1 MKTLLIKDPVLG
13 LASAYMAQQRLAA
26 AAPAAGLT
34 LTDNPADAELA
45 IVLGKN
51 VPDDAALNGKA
62 VWLGDIQLAVR
73 EPETFLNRAK
83 AEAKTWQST
92 AAVATPAGAS
102 AAAPAQTGAP
112 KRVVAVTACPT
123 GVAHTFM
130 AAEAI
135 QAEATRRGWWVKVET
150 RGSVGAGNA
159 ITPEEVAAA
168 DLVIVAADIE
178 VDLAKFA
185 GKPMYRTSTGLA
197 LKKTA
202 QELDK
207 AVAEAKPYKA
217 AAAGQSNT
225 SEEEKKG
232 GAGAYRH
239 LLTGVSYM
247 LPMVVAGGLSIALSF
262 AFGITAFKEQG
273 TLAAALMQIGGGSAF
288 ALMVPVL
295 AGFIA
300 FSIADRPGLTP
311 GLIGGMIATSINA
324 GFLGGII
331 AGFIA
336 GYAAKLISGK
346 VKLPQSMEALK
357 PILIIPLFASLITG
371 LLMIYVVGKPV
382 AGIMNGLTHWLA
394 NMGTANAVLL
404 GAILGGMMCTDM
416 GGPVNKVAYAFGVGL
431 LSSQTYAP
439 MAAIMA
445 AGMVPPLAMG
455 LATLVARR
463 KFNKGQQEGGKA
475 ALVLGLCFI
484 SEGAIPFAARDP
496 MRVLPCCIVGGAV
509 TGAISMA
516 IGAKLMAPH
525 GGLFVLLIPGAIT
538 PVIGYLMAIIIGTAI
553 AGLSYAV
560 LKRPEEQLAKA

>member
-1 MKTLLIKDPVLG
+1 V
-13 LASAYMAQQRLAA
+13 AAQ
-26 AAPAAGLT
+26 
-34 LTDNPADAELA
+34 
-45 IVLGKN
+45 
-51 VPDDAALNGKA
+51 
-62 VWLGDIQLAVR
+62 
-73 EPETFLNRAK
+73 
-83 AEAKTWQST
+83 S
-92 AAVATPAGAS
+92 GA
-102 AAAPAQTGAP
+102 Q
-112 KRVVAVTACPT
+112 KRIVAVTACPT

-135 QAEATRRGWWVKVET
+135 QAEATKRGWWVKVET

-168 DLVIVAADIE
+168 DLVIVAADID

-185 GKPMYRTSTGLA
+185 GKPMYRTSTSLA

-207 AVAEAKPYKA
+207 AQAEAKTYQPSGNQA
-217 AAAGQSNT
+217 ASAQGDSK
-225 SEEEKKG
+225 EK
-232 GAGAYRH
+232 AGAYRH

-262 AFGITAFKEQG
+262 AFGITAFKEPG

-336 GYAAKLISGK
+336 GYAAKMLSSK

-357 PILIIPLFASLITG
+357 PILIIPLVASLITG

-382 AGIMNGLTHWLA
+382 AGIMTGLTTWLA

-496 MRVLPCCIVGGAV
+496 MRVLPCCIIGGAV

-538 PVIGYLMAIIIGTAI
+538 PVLGYLLAIVIGTAV
-553 AGLSYAV
+553 AGLGYAI
-560 LKRPEEQLAKA
+560 LKRPEDELVKAA

>member
-1 MKTLLIKDPVLG
+1 MKTLLIIEPGLG
-13 LASAYMAQQRLAA
+13 QARAYLAKTLLGSAAQKARLQII
-26 AAPAAGLT
+26 
-34 LTDNPADAELA
+34 DNPNDAEMA
-45 IVLGKN
+45 IVVGTAI
-51 VPDDAALNGKA
+51 PADSSLNGKK
-62 VWLGDIQLAVR
+62 VYLGDIDRAVQH
-73 EPETFLNRAK
+73 PELFLG
-83 AEAKTWQST
+83 EAKDKAKPYT
-92 AAVATPAGAS
+92 APAS
-102 AAAPAQTGAP
+102 AAPVELAKGP

-135 QAEATRRGWWVKVET
+135 ETEAKKRGWWVKVET

-159 ITPEEVAAA
+159 ITPEEVAEA

-207 AVAEAKPYKA
+207 AVVEAKPFEA
-217 AAAGQSNT
+217 TGQSAA
-225 SEEEKKG
+225 SAKEGKKE

-239 LLTGVSYM
+239 LLTGVSFM
-247 LPMVVAGGLSIALSF
+247 LPMVVAGGLCIALSF
-262 AFGITAFKEQG
+262 AFGIEAFKEPG

-295 AGFIA
+295 AGYIA

-311 GLIGGMIATSINA
+311 GLIGGMLAVSTGS
-324 GFLGGII
+324 GFIGGII
-331 AGFIA
+331 AGFLA
-336 GYAAKLISGK
+336 GYIAKMISTK
-346 VKLPQSMEALK
+346 LKLPPSMEALK
-357 PILIIPLFASLITG
+357 PILIIPLFSSLIVG
-371 LLMIYVVGKPV
+371 LAMIYLIGTPV
-382 AGIMNGLTHWLA
+382 SKILEGLTHWLQT
-394 NMGTANAVLL
+394 MGTANAVLL

-416 GGPVNKVAYAFGVGL
+416 GGPVNKAAYAFGVGL
-431 LSSQTYAP
+431 LSTQTYAP

-455 LATLVARR
+455 LATFIARR
-463 KFNKGQQEGGKA
+463 KFDKAQQEGGKA
-475 ALVLGLCFI
+475 AMVLGLCFI
-484 SEGAIPFAARDP
+484 TEGAIPFAARDP
-496 MRVLPCCIVGGAV
+496 MRVLPCCIIGGAV

-516 IGAKLMAPH
+516 VGAKLMAPH

-538 PVIGYLMAIIIGTAI
+538 PVVGYLIAIIAGTLL
-553 AGLSYAV
+553 AGLSYAF
-560 LKRPEEQLAKA
+560 LKRPEAELAAKTA

>member
-83 AEAKTWQST
+83 AEAKTWQAT
-92 AAVATPAGAS
+92 AAVATPAGAA

-538 PVIGYLMAIIIGTAI
+538 PVLGYLMAIIIGTAI

>member
-92 AAVATPAGAS
+92 AAVATPAGAA
-102 AAAPAQTGAP
+102 AAAPAQSGAP

-538 PVIGYLMAIIIGTAI
+538 PVVGYLMAIIIGTAI

>member
-1 MKTLLIKDPVLG
+1 MKTLLIKDSSLG
-13 LASAYMAQQRLAA
+13 LASGHLALERLRATAAQ
-26 AAPAAGLT
+26 AGLT
-34 LTDNPADAELA
+34 LIDNAAEAELVLVAGHNAPNDAELA
-45 IVLGKN
+45 GKSLAL
-51 VPDDAALNGKA
+51 VDVQQALRDPLAAIN
-62 VWLGDIQLAVR
+62 Q
-73 EPETFLNRAK
+73 AK
-83 AEAKTWQST
+83 ASAKTWQPAAVT
-92 AAVATPAGAS
+92 AAPPVAAQSGA
-102 AAAPAQTGAP
+102 Q
-112 KRVVAVTACPT
+112 KRIVAVTACPT

-135 QAEATRRGWWVKVET
+135 QAEATKRGWWVKVET

-168 DLVIVAADIE
+168 DLVIVAADID

-185 GKPMYRTSTGLA
+185 GKPMYRTSTSLA

-207 AVAEAKPYKA
+207 AQAEAKTYQPSGNQA
-217 AAAGQSNT
+217 ASAQGDSK
-225 SEEEKKG
+225 EK
-232 GAGAYRH
+232 AGAYRH

-262 AFGITAFKEQG
+262 AFGITAFKEPG

-336 GYAAKLISGK
+336 GYAAKMLSSK

-357 PILIIPLFASLITG
+357 PILIIPLVASLITG

-382 AGIMNGLTHWLA
+382 AGIMTGLTTWLA

-496 MRVLPCCIVGGAV
+496 MRVLPCCIIGGAV

-538 PVIGYLMAIIIGTAI
+538 PVLGYLLAIVIGTAV
-553 AGLSYAV
+553 AGLGYAI
-560 LKRPEEQLAKA
+560 LKRPEDELVKAA

>member
-1 MKTLLIKDPVLG
+1 MKTLLIKDPTLG

-26 AAPAAGLT
+26 AAAAAGLT

-62 VWLGDIQLAVR
+62 IWLGDIQLAVR

-83 AEAKTWQST
+83 AEAKTWQAP
-92 AAVATPAGAS
+92 AAVATPA
-102 AAAPAQTGAP
+102 APAQAGAQ

-217 AAAGQSNT
+217 AADGQSNS

-496 MRVLPCCIVGGAV
+496 MRVLPCCIVGGAT

-560 LKRPEEQLAKA
+560 LKRPEEQLVKA

>member
-1 MKTLLIKDPVLG
+1 MKTLLIKDSSLG
-13 LASAYMAQQRLAA
+13 LASGHLALERLRATAAQ
-26 AAPAAGLT
+26 AGLT
-34 LTDNPADAELA
+34 LTDNAAEAELVLVAGHNAPHGTELAGKSLALVDVQQALRDPLAA
-45 IVLGKN
+45 IN
-51 VPDDAALNGKA
+51 
-62 VWLGDIQLAVR
+62 Q
-73 EPETFLNRAK
+73 AK
-83 AEAKTWQST
+83 ASAKTWQP
-92 AAVATPAGAS
+92 AAAAAT
-102 AAAPAQTGAP
+102 AAAPVAAQSGGQ
-112 KRVVAVTACPT
+112 KRIVAVTACPT

-135 QAEATRRGWWVKVET
+135 QAEATKRGWWVKVET

-168 DLVIVAADIE
+168 DLVIVAADID

-185 GKPMYRTSTGLA
+185 GKPMYRTSTSLA

-207 AVAEAKPYKA
+207 AQAEAKTYQPSGNQA
-217 AAAGQSNT
+217 ASAQGDSK
-225 SEEEKKG
+225 EK
-232 GAGAYRH
+232 AGAYRH

-262 AFGITAFKEQG
+262 AFGITAFKEPG

-336 GYAAKLISGK
+336 GYAAKMLSSK

-357 PILIIPLFASLITG
+357 PILIIPLVASLITG

-382 AGIMNGLTHWLA
+382 AGIMTGLTTWLA

-455 LATLVARR
+455 LATIVARR

-496 MRVLPCCIVGGAV
+496 MRVLPCCIIGGAV

-538 PVIGYLMAIIIGTAI
+538 PVLGYLLAIVIGTAV
-553 AGLSYAV
+553 AGLGYAI
-560 LKRPEEQLAKA
+560 LKRPEEELVKAA

>member
-1 MKTLLIKDPVLG
+1 MKTLLIIDSSLG
-13 LASAYMAQQRLAA
+13 LATGYLAKNITTAA
-26 AAPAAGLT
+26 AASAGLT
-34 LTDNPADAELA
+34 LTDNPAEADQV
-45 IVLGKN
+45 IVAGKN
-51 VPDDAALNGKA
+51 IPADSTLNGKA
-62 VWLGDIQLAVR
+62 IYLADIEQLLRQPADV
-73 EPETFLNRAK
+73 LAK
-83 AEAKTWQST
+83 AQTDAQLYQAPVSVAK
-92 AAVATPAGAS
+92 
-102 AAAPAQTGAP
+102 AAAPAAGP
-112 KRVVAVTACPT
+112 KRIVAVTACPT

-135 QAEATRRGWWVKVET
+135 DTEAKKRGWWVKVET

-207 AVAEAKPYKA
+207 AVAEAKPYQPQG
-217 AAAGQSNT
+217 GQASSQ
-225 SEEEKKG
+225 SEDKKEKT
-232 GAGAYRH
+232 GAYRH

-336 GYAAKLISGK
+336 GYAAKFLSQK
-346 VKLPQSMEALK
+346 VKLPTSMEALK
-357 PILIIPLFASLITG
+357 PILIIPLVASLITG

-382 AGIMNGLTHWLA
+382 AGIMSGLTTWLA

-404 GAILGGMMCTDM
+404 GAVLGGMMCTDM

-431 LSSQTYAP
+431 LSSSTYGP

-455 LATLVARR
+455 LATIVARK

-538 PVIGYLMAIIIGTAI
+538 PVLGYLMAIIVGTLV
-553 AGLSYAV
+553 AGLAYAV
-560 LKRPEEQLAKA
+560 LKRPEVETAKA

>member
-1 MKTLLIKDPVLG
+1 MKTLLMVDSSLG
-13 LASAYMAQQRLAA
+13 QARGHLAKRMLEAA
-26 AAPAAGLT
+26 AAKTGLT
-34 LTDNPADAELA
+34 LVESLQDAELVAVAGQSAPADA
-45 IVLGKN
+45 G
-51 VPDDAALNGKA
+51 LNGKLMY
-62 VWLGDIQLAVR
+62 VGDVEQAVR
-73 EPETFLNRAK
+73 EPEAFLARAK
-83 AEAKTWQST
+83 AEAETYQ
-92 AAVATPAGAS
+92 APQ
-102 AAAPAQTGAP
+102 AAPVKADGQ
-112 KRVVAVTACPT
+112 KRIVAITACPT

-135 QAEATRRGWWVKVET
+135 ESEAKKRGWWVKVET

-178 VDLAKFA
+178 VDLDKFA

-207 AVAEAKPYKA
+207 ALAEAEVFQPQQRGSA
-217 AAAGQSNT
+217 APAG
-225 SEEEKKG
+225 KKKEG
-232 GAGAYRH
+232 NGPYRH

-247 LPMVVAGGLSIALSF
+247 LPMVVAGGLCIALSF
-262 AFGITAFKEQG
+262 VFGIKAFEVKG

-311 GLIGGMIATSINA
+311 GLIGGMLAVSTGA

-331 AGFIA
+331 AGFLA
-336 GYAAKLISGK
+336 GYVAKAISSK
-346 VKLPQSMEALK
+346 LRLPQSMEALK
-357 PILIIPLFASLITG
+357 PILIIPLVASLITG
-371 LLMIYVVGKPV
+371 LIMIYVVGTPV
-382 AGIMNGLTHWLA
+382 AKIMEGLTHWLQSL
-394 NMGTANAVLL
+394 GTANAVLL
-404 GAILGGMMCTDM
+404 GAILGAMMCTDM
-416 GGPVNKVAYAFGVGL
+416 GGPVNKAAYAFGVAL
-431 LSSQTYAP
+431 LSSSVYAP

-455 LATLVARR
+455 LATLLARH
-463 KFNKGQQEGGKA
+463 KFEKSEREGGKA

-496 MRVLPCCIVGGAV
+496 MRVLPCCIAGGAL
-509 TGAISMA
+509 TGALSMA
-516 IGAKLMAPH
+516 FGAKLMAPH

-538 PVIGYLMAIIIGTAI
+538 PVLLYLVAI
-553 AGLSYAV
+553 AAGTLLAGVAYAL
-560 LKRPEEQLAKA
+560 LKRAETSVAAAA

>member
-1 MKTLLIKDPVLG
+1 MKTLLIIDSELG
-13 LASAYMAQQRLAA
+13 QARAYMAKSLLGAA
-26 AAPAAGLT
+26 AQKANLQFI
-34 LTDNPADAELA
+34 DNPGEAELA
-45 IVLGKN
+45 IVLGSR
-51 VPDDAALNGKA
+51 VPADSALSGKK
-62 VWLGDIQLAVR
+62 VWLGDI
-73 EPETFLNRAK
+73 NRAV
-83 AEAKTWQST
+83 AHPELFLSEAKNHASPYT
-92 AAVATPAGAS
+92 AP
-102 AAAPAQTGAP
+102 AAAPVTSNSGP
-112 KRVVAVTACPT
+112 KRIVAITACPT

-135 QAEATRRGWWVKVET
+135 ETEAKKRGWWVKVET

-159 ITPEEVAAA
+159 ITPEEVAQA

-185 GKPMYRTSTGLA
+185 GKPMYRTTTGLA

-207 AVAEAKPYKA
+207 AQAEAKTYQPSGGTQA
-217 AAAGQSNT
+217 AS
-225 SEEEKKG
+225 SEGKKES
-232 GAGAYRH
+232 AGAYRH

-247 LPMVVAGGLSIALSF
+247 LPMVVAGGLCIALSF
-262 AFGITAFKEQG
+262 AFGITAFKTPD

-295 AGFIA
+295 AGYIA

-311 GLIGGMIATSINA
+311 GLIGGMLAVSTGS
-324 GFLGGII
+324 GFIGGII
-331 AGFIA
+331 AGFLA
-336 GYAAKLISGK
+336 GYLAKAISKG
-346 VKLPQSMEALK
+346 VKLPPSMEALK
-357 PILIIPLFASLITG
+357 PILIIPLFSSLIVG
-371 LLMIYVVGKPV
+371 LAMIYLIGKPV
-382 AGIMNGLTHWLA
+382 AGILAGLTSWLQS
-394 NMGTANAVLL
+394 MGTANAVLL

-416 GGPVNKVAYAFGVGL
+416 GGPVNKAAYAFGVGL
-431 LSSQTYAP
+431 LSTQTYAP

-455 LATLVARR
+455 LATLVARK
-463 KFNKGQQEGGKA
+463 KFDKGQQEGGKA

-496 MRVLPCCIVGGAV
+496 MRVLPCCIAGGAL

-538 PVIGYLMAIIIGTAI
+538 PVVGYLLSIVAGTLL
-553 AGLSYAV
+553 AGLVYAF
-560 LKRPEEQLAKA
+560 LKRPETDAVAKAA

>member
-1 MKTLLIKDPVLG
+1 MKTLLIKDSSLG
-13 LASAYMAQQRLAA
+13 LASGHLALERLRATAAQ
-26 AAPAAGLT
+26 AGLT
-34 LTDNPADAELA
+34 LTDNAAEAELVLVAGHNVPHDAELA
-45 IVLGKN
+45 GKSLAL
-51 VPDDAALNGKA
+51 VDVQQALRDPLAAIN
-62 VWLGDIQLAVR
+62 Q
-73 EPETFLNRAK
+73 AK
-83 AEAKTWQST
+83 ASAKTWQPV
-92 AAVATPAGAS
+92 AAT
-102 AAAPAQTGAP
+102 AAAPVAAQSGGQ
-112 KRVVAVTACPT
+112 KRIVAVTACPT

-135 QAEATRRGWWVKVET
+135 QAEATKRGWWVKVET

-168 DLVIVAADIE
+168 DLVIVAADID

-185 GKPMYRTSTGLA
+185 GKPMYRTSTSLA

-207 AVAEAKPYKA
+207 AQAEAKTYQPSGNQA
-217 AAAGQSNT
+217 ASAQGDSK
-225 SEEEKKG
+225 EK
-232 GAGAYRH
+232 AGAYRH

-262 AFGITAFKEQG
+262 AFGITAFKEPG

-336 GYAAKLISGK
+336 GYAAKMLSSK

-357 PILIIPLFASLITG
+357 PILIIPLVASLITG

-382 AGIMNGLTHWLA
+382 AGIMTGLTTWLA

-496 MRVLPCCIVGGAV
+496 MRVLPCCIIGGAV

-538 PVIGYLMAIIIGTAI
+538 PVLGYLLAIVIGTAV
-553 AGLSYAV
+553 AGLGYAI
-560 LKRPEEQLAKA
+560 LKRPEEELVKAA

>member
-1 MKTLLIKDPVLG
+1 MKTLLIIEPGLG
-13 LASAYMAQQRLAA
+13 QARAYLAKTLLGSAA
-26 AAPAAGLT
+26 AKARLQII
-34 LTDNPADAELA
+34 DNPNDAEMA
-45 IVLGKN
+45 IVVGTAI
-51 VPDDAALNGKA
+51 PADSALNGKK
-62 VWLGDIQLAVR
+62 VFLGDIDRAVQH
-73 EPETFLNRAK
+73 PELFLG
-83 AEAKTWQST
+83 EAKDKAKPYT
-92 AAVATPAGAS
+92 APAN
-102 AAAPAQTGAP
+102 AAPVELAKGP
-112 KRVVAVTACPT
+112 KRIVAVTACPT

-135 QAEATRRGWWVKVET
+135 ETEAKKRGWWVKVET

-207 AVAEAKPYKA
+207 AVVEAKPFEAK
-217 AAAGQSNT
+217 GQSAASAT
-225 SEEEKKG
+225 EGKKES
-232 GAGAYRH
+232 AGAYRH
-239 LLTGVSYM
+239 LLTGVSFM
-247 LPMVVAGGLSIALSF
+247 LPMVVAGGLCIALSF
-262 AFGITAFKEQG
+262 AFGIEAFKEPG

-295 AGFIA
+295 AGYIA

-311 GLIGGMIATSINA
+311 GLIGGMLAVSTGS
-324 GFLGGII
+324 GFIGGII
-331 AGFIA
+331 AGFLA
-336 GYAAKLISGK
+336 GYIAKLISTK
-346 VKLPQSMEALK
+346 LKLPSSMEALK
-357 PILIIPLFASLITG
+357 PILIIPLFSSLIVG
-371 LLMIYVVGKPV
+371 LAMIYLIGTPV
-382 AGIMNGLTHWLA
+382 AKILEGLTHWLQT
-394 NMGTANAVLL
+394 MGTANAVLL

-416 GGPVNKVAYAFGVGL
+416 GGPVNKAAYAFGVGL
-431 LSSQTYAP
+431 LSTQTYAP

-463 KFNKGQQEGGKA
+463 KFDKAQQEGGKA
-475 ALVLGLCFI
+475 AMVLGLCFI
-484 SEGAIPFAARDP
+484 TEGAIPFAARDP
-496 MRVLPCCIVGGAV
+496 MRVLPCCIIGGAV

-516 IGAKLMAPH
+516 VGAKLMAPH

-538 PVIGYLMAIIIGTAI
+538 PVVGYLIAIVAGTLL
-553 AGLSYAV
+553 AGLSYAF
-560 LKRPEEQLAKA
+560 LKRSETELAVKAA

>member
-1 MKTLLIKDPVLG
+1 MKTLLIKDSSLG
-13 LASAYMAQQRLAA
+13 LASGHLALERLRATAAQ
-26 AAPAAGLT
+26 AGLT
-34 LTDNPADAELA
+34 LTDNAADAELVLVAGHNAPNDAQFAGKSVALVDVQQALRDPLAA
-45 IVLGKN
+45 IN
-51 VPDDAALNGKA
+51 
-62 VWLGDIQLAVR
+62 Q
-73 EPETFLNRAK
+73 AK
-83 AEAKTWQST
+83 ASAKTWQP
-92 AAVATPAGAS
+92 AAT
-102 AAAPAQTGAP
+102 TGAVP
-112 KRVVAVTACPT
+112 VTAQSGGQKRIVAVTACPT

-135 QAEATRRGWWVKVET
+135 QAEATKRGWWVKVET

-168 DLVIVAADIE
+168 DLVIVAADID

-185 GKPMYRTSTGLA
+185 GKPMYRTSTSLA

-207 AVAEAKPYKA
+207 AQAEAKTYQPS
-217 AAAGQSNT
+217 GNQSASAQGDNK
-225 SEEEKKG
+225 EK
-232 GAGAYRH
+232 AGAYRH

-262 AFGITAFKEQG
+262 AFGITAFKEPG

-336 GYAAKLISGK
+336 GYAAKMLSSK

-357 PILIIPLFASLITG
+357 PILIIPLVASLITG

-382 AGIMNGLTHWLA
+382 AGIMTGLTTWLA

-496 MRVLPCCIVGGAV
+496 MRVLPCCIIGGAV

-538 PVIGYLMAIIIGTAI
+538 PVLGYLLAIVIGTAV
-553 AGLSYAV
+553 AGLGYAI
-560 LKRPEEQLAKA
+560 LKRPEEELVKAA

>member
-1 MKTLLIKDPVLG
+1 MKTLLIIDSSLG
-13 LASAYMAQQRLAA
+13 LATGYLAKNITTAA
-26 AAPAAGLT
+26 AASAGLT
-34 LTDNPADAELA
+34 LTDNPAEADQV
-45 IVLGKN
+45 IVAGKN
-51 VPDDAALNGKA
+51 IPADSTLNGKA
-62 VWLGDIQLAVR
+62 IYLADIEQLLRQPAEV
-73 EPETFLNRAK
+73 LAK
-83 AEAKTWQST
+83 AQTHAQPYQ
-92 AAVATPAGAS
+92 APAAS
-102 AAAPAQTGAP
+102 AAAPAAVSTGP
-112 KRVVAVTACPT
+112 KRVVAITACPT

-135 QAEATRRGWWVKVET
+135 DTEAKKRGWWVKVET

-159 ITPEEVAAA
+159 ITAEEVAAA

-185 GKPMYRTSTGLA
+185 GKPMYRTSTSLA

-207 AVAEAKPYKA
+207 AVAEARVYQPQG
-217 AAAGQSNT
+217 GQSAAQD
-225 SEEEKKG
+225 EKKEK
-232 GAGAYRH
+232 AGAYRH

-273 TLAAALMQIGGGSAF
+273 TLAAALMQIGGSSAF

-311 GLIGGMIATSINA
+311 GLIGGMLATSINA

-336 GYAAKLISGK
+336 GYAAKFLSQK
-346 VKLPQSMEALK
+346 VKLPTSMEALK
-357 PILIIPLFASLITG
+357 PILIIPLVASLITG

-382 AGIMNGLTHWLA
+382 AGIMAGLTAWLA
-394 NMGTANAVLL
+394 NLGTANAVVL

-496 MRVLPCCIVGGAV
+496 MRVLPCCIIGGAV
-509 TGAISMA
+509 TGAMSMA

-538 PVIGYLMAIIIGTAI
+538 PVVGYLAAIIVGTLV

-560 LKRPEEQLAKA
+560 LKRPEAEALKV

>member
-1 MKTLLIKDPVLG
+1 MKTLLIKDSSLG
-13 LASAYMAQQRLAA
+13 LASGHLASERLQAA
-26 AAPAAGLT
+26 AGQAGLT
-34 LTDNPADAELA
+34 LVDSAADAEL
-45 IVLGKN
+45 VLVIGQQVTDNAQLAGKS
-51 VPDDAALNGKA
+51 VALVDVQQALRDPQAALALAKDAAQP
-62 VWLGDIQLAVR
+62 WQLA
-73 EPETFLNRAK
+73 A
-83 AEAKTWQST
+83 
-92 AAVATPAGAS
+92 ATPAAS
-102 AAAPAQTGAP
+102 APAQSAGQ
-112 KRVVAVTACPT
+112 KRIVAVTACPT

-135 QAEATRRGWWVKVET
+135 EAEASKRGWWVKVET
-150 RGSVGAGNA
+150 RGSVGAGNP

-168 DLVIVAADIE
+168 DLVIVAADID

-185 GKPMYRTSTGLA
+185 GKPMYRTSTSLA

-207 AVAEAKPYKA
+207 AQAEAKVWQPSGNQA
-217 AAAGQSNT
+217 AVSQSD
-225 SEEEKKG
+225 SKEK
-232 GAGAYRH
+232 AGAYRH

-336 GYAAKLISGK
+336 GYAAKLLSSK

-357 PILIIPLFASLITG
+357 PILIIPLVASLITG

-382 AGIMNGLTHWLA
+382 AGIMSGLTSWLA

-516 IGAKLMAPH
+516 MGAKLMAPH

-538 PVIGYLMAIIIGTAI
+538 PVLGYLLAIVIGTLI
-553 AGLSYAV
+553 AGLGYAI
-560 LKRPEEQLAKA
+560 LKRPEEELAKAA

>member
-1 MKTLLIKDPVLG
+1 MKTLLIIDSALG
-13 LASAYMAQQRLAA
+13 QARAYMAKTLLGAA
-26 AAPAAGLT
+26 AQKANLQFI
-34 LTDNPADAELA
+34 DNPNEAELA
-45 IVLGKN
+45 IVLGSSMPN
-51 VPDDAALNGKA
+51 DSALSGKK
-62 VWLGDIQLAVR
+62 VWLGDV
-73 EPETFLNRAK
+73 NRAV
-83 AEAKTWQST
+83 AHPELFLSEAKSHAAVYSVPVAT
-92 AAVATPAGAS
+92 AAT
-102 AAAPAQTGAP
+102 AAPAASGGV
-112 KRVVAVTACPT
+112 KRIVAVTACPT

-135 QAEATRRGWWVKVET
+135 ETEAKKRGWWVKVET

-159 ITPEEVAAA
+159 ITPEEVAEA

-185 GKPMYRTSTGLA
+185 GKPMYRTTTGLA

-207 AVAEAKPYKA
+207 AQAEAKPYQPSGKA
-217 AAAGQSNT
+217 QAATEG
-225 SEEEKKG
+225 KKE

-247 LPMVVAGGLSIALSF
+247 LPMVVAGGLCIALSF
-262 AFGITAFKEQG
+262 AFGIEAFKTPD

-295 AGFIA
+295 AGYIA

-311 GLIGGMIATSINA
+311 GLIGGMLAVSTGS
-324 GFLGGII
+324 GFIGGII
-331 AGFIA
+331 AGFLA
-336 GYAAKLISGK
+336 GYVAKAISQK
-346 VKLPQSMEALK
+346 LKLPPSMEALK
-357 PILIIPLFASLITG
+357 PILIIPLFSSLVVG
-371 LLMIYVVGKPV
+371 LAMIYLIGKPV
-382 AGIMNGLTHWLA
+382 AGILTGLTHWLQT
-394 NMGTANAVLL
+394 MGTANAVLL

-416 GGPVNKVAYAFGVGL
+416 GGPVNKAAYAFGVGL
-431 LSSQTYAP
+431 LSTQTYAP

-455 LATLVARR
+455 VATMVARK
-463 KFNKGQQEGGKA
+463 KFDKGQQEGGKA

-496 MRVLPCCIVGGAV
+496 MRVIPCCIVGGAV

-538 PVIGYLMAIIIGTAI
+538 PVLGYLVAIVAGTLL
-553 AGLSYAV
+553 AGLAYAF
-560 LKRPEEQLAKA
+560 LKRPEAEMAVKTA

>member
-1 MKTLLIKDPVLG
+1 MKTLLIKDSSLG
-13 LASAYMAQQRLAA
+13 LASGYLALERLRASAAQAGLTLVDRAADAELVLVAGDRAPQDAQLAGKSVGLVDVQQALRDPLAA
-26 AAPAAGLT
+26 INQAKASAQTLATTTTAAPAA
-34 LTDNPADAELA
+34 
-45 IVLGKN
+45 
-51 VPDDAALNGKA
+51 
-62 VWLGDIQLAVR
+62 
-73 EPETFLNRAK
+73 
-83 AEAKTWQST
+83 
-92 AAVATPAGAS
+92 AAVN
-102 AAAPAQTGAP
+102 AQ
-112 KRVVAVTACPT
+112 KRIVAVTACPT

-135 QAEATRRGWWVKVET
+135 QAEATKRGWWVKVET

-168 DLVIVAADIE
+168 DLVIVAADID

-185 GKPMYRTSTGLA
+185 GKPMYRTSTSLA

-207 AVAEAKPYKA
+207 AQNEAKTYQPRGSA
-217 AAAGQSNT
+217 SASEQSD
-225 SEEEKKG
+225 SKEK
-232 GAGAYRH
+232 AGAYRH

-262 AFGITAFKEQG
+262 AFGIEAFKEPG

-336 GYAAKLISGK
+336 GYAAKMLSSK

-357 PILIIPLFASLITG
+357 PILIIPLVASLITG

-382 AGIMNGLTHWLA
+382 AGIMTGLTTWLA

-496 MRVLPCCIVGGAV
+496 MRVLPCCIVGGAI
-509 TGAISMA
+509 TGAVSMW

-538 PVIGYLMAIIIGTAI
+538 PVLGYLMAIVVGTAV
-553 AGLSYAV
+553 AGLGYAI
-560 LKRPEEQLAKA
+560 LKRPEEELAKVA

>member
-1 MKTLLIKDPVLG
+1 MKTLLIKDSSLG
-13 LASAYMAQQRLAA
+13 LASGHLASERLQAA
-26 AAPAAGLT
+26 AGQAGLT
-34 LTDNPADAELA
+34 LVDSAADVELVLVIGQQVTDNAQLA
-45 IVLGKN
+45 GKS
-51 VPDDAALNGKA
+51 VALVDVQQALRDPQAALALAKDAA
-62 VWLGDIQLAVR
+62 Q
-73 EPETFLNRAK
+73 P
-83 AEAKTWQST
+83 WQP
-92 AAVATPAGAS
+92 AAATPATPAAS
-102 AAAPAQTGAP
+102 APAQSTGQ
-112 KRVVAVTACPT
+112 KRIVAVTACPT

-135 QAEATRRGWWVKVET
+135 EAEASKRGWWVKVET
-150 RGSVGAGNA
+150 RGSVGAGNP

-168 DLVIVAADIE
+168 DLVIVAADID

-185 GKPMYRTSTGLA
+185 GKPMYRTSTSLA

-207 AVAEAKPYKA
+207 AQAEAKVWQPSGNQA
-217 AAAGQSNT
+217 AASQSD
-225 SEEEKKG
+225 SKEK
-232 GAGAYRH
+232 AGAYRH

-336 GYAAKLISGK
+336 GYAAKLLSSK

-357 PILIIPLFASLITG
+357 PILIIPLVASLITG

-382 AGIMNGLTHWLA
+382 AGIMSGLTSWLA

-516 IGAKLMAPH
+516 MGAKLMAPH

-538 PVIGYLMAIIIGTAI
+538 PVLGYLLAIVIGTLI
-553 AGLSYAV
+553 AGLGYAI
-560 LKRPEEQLAKA
+560 LKRPEEELAKAA

>member
-1 MKTLLIKDPVLG
+1 MKTLLMIDNSLG
-13 LASAYMAQQRLAA
+13 QARGHLAKRMLGAA
-26 AAPAAGLT
+26 AAKTGLT
-34 LTDNPADAELA
+34 LVESPAEAELVVVA
-45 IVLGKN
+45 GQT
-51 VPDDAALNGKA
+51 VPADAALNGKR
-62 VWLGDIQLAVR
+62 VYVGDVELAVR
-73 EPETFLNRAK
+73 EPETFLALAK
-83 AEAKTWQST
+83 AEAKAWQAP
-92 AAVATPAGAS
+92 AAVAVPAK
-102 AAAPAQTGAP
+102 AAGQ
-112 KRVVAVTACPT
+112 KRIVAITACPT

-135 QAEATRRGWWVKVET
+135 ESEAKKRGWWVKVET

-178 VDLAKFA
+178 VDLDKFA

-207 AVAEAKPYKA
+207 AQAEAEIFQPQKSGGPA
-217 AAAGQSNT
+217 VAG
-225 SEEEKKG
+225 KKKES
-232 GAGAYRH
+232 AGPYRH

-247 LPMVVAGGLSIALSF
+247 LPMVVAGGLCIALSF
-262 AFGITAFKEQG
+262 VFGIKAFEVKG

-311 GLIGGMIATSINA
+311 GLIGGMLAVSTGA

-331 AGFIA
+331 AGFLA
-336 GYAAKLISGK
+336 GYVAKFISTK
-346 VKLPQSMEALK
+346 LRLPQSMEALK
-357 PILIIPLFASLITG
+357 PILIIPLVASLVVG
-371 LLMIYVVGKPV
+371 LIMIYIVGTPV
-382 AGIMNGLTHWLA
+382 AKIMEGLTHWLQSL
-394 NMGTANAVLL
+394 GTANAVLL
-404 GAILGGMMCTDM
+404 GAILGAMMCTDM
-416 GGPVNKVAYAFGVGL
+416 GGPVNKAAYAFGVAL
-431 LSSQTYAP
+431 LSSSVYAP

-455 LATLVARR
+455 LATLLARR
-463 KFNKGQQEGGKA
+463 KFEKSEQEGGKA

-496 MRVLPCCIVGGAV
+496 MRVLPCCIAGGAL
-509 TGAISMA
+509 TGALSMA
-516 IGAKLMAPH
+516 FGAKLMAPH

-538 PVIGYLMAIIIGTAI
+538 PVLLYLVAIIAGTLL
-553 AGLSYAV
+553 AGVSYAL
-560 LKRPEEQLAKA
+560 LKRADVPAATAA

>member
-1 MKTLLIKDPVLG
+1 MKTLLIKDSSLG
-13 LASAYMAQQRLAA
+13 LASGHLASERLQAA
-26 AAPAAGLT
+26 AGQAGLT
-34 LTDNPADAELA
+34 LVDSAADAEL
-45 IVLGKN
+45 VLVIGQQVTDNAQLAGKS
-51 VPDDAALNGKA
+51 VALVDVQQALRDPQAALALAKDAA
-62 VWLGDIQLAVR
+62 Q
-73 EPETFLNRAK
+73 P
-83 AEAKTWQST
+83 WQ
-92 AAVATPAGAS
+92 AAAATPAAS
-102 AAAPAQTGAP
+102 APAQSAGQ
-112 KRVVAVTACPT
+112 KRIVAVTACPT

-135 QAEATRRGWWVKVET
+135 EAEASKRGWWVKVET
-150 RGSVGAGNA
+150 RGSVGAGNP

-168 DLVIVAADIE
+168 DLVIVAADID

-185 GKPMYRTSTGLA
+185 GKPMYRTSTSLA

-207 AVAEAKPYKA
+207 AQAEAKVWQPSGNQA
-217 AAAGQSNT
+217 AASQSD
-225 SEEEKKG
+225 SKEK
-232 GAGAYRH
+232 AGAYRH

-336 GYAAKLISGK
+336 GYAAKLLSSK

-357 PILIIPLFASLITG
+357 PILIIPLVASLITG

-382 AGIMNGLTHWLA
+382 AGIMSGLTSWLA

-516 IGAKLMAPH
+516 MGAKLMAPH

-538 PVIGYLMAIIIGTAI
+538 PVLGYLLAIVIGTLI
-553 AGLSYAV
+553 AGLGYAI
-560 LKRPEEQLAKA
+560 LKRPEEELAKAA

>member
-1 MKTLLIKDPVLG
+1 MKTLLIKDSSLG
-13 LASAYMAQQRLAA
+13 LASGHLAIERLRSAA
-26 AAPAAGLT
+26 ASAGLE
-34 LTDNPADAELA
+34 LVNSAAEAEL
-45 IVLGKN
+45 VLIAGQQL
-51 VPDDAALNGKA
+51 PEDAALAGKSVA
-62 VWLGDIQLAVR
+62 RIDVQQALRDPEAALAQ
-73 EPETFLNRAK
+73 AK
-83 AEAKTWQST
+83 AGAQRWQP
-92 AAVATPAGAS
+92 AVATPA
-102 AAAPAQTGAP
+102 AAPASASAQ
-112 KRVVAVTACPT
+112 KRIVAVTACPT

-135 QAEATRRGWWVKVET
+135 ESEAKKRGWWVKVET
-150 RGSVGAGNA
+150 RGSVGAGNP

-168 DLVIVAADIE
+168 DLVIVAADID

-185 GKPMYRTSTGLA
+185 GKPMYRTSTSLA

-207 AVAEAKPYKA
+207 AQNEAKTFQPS
-217 AAAGQSNT
+217 GQSGAAT
-225 SEEEKKG
+225 QSDSKEK
-232 GAGAYRH
+232 AGAYRH

-262 AFGITAFKEQG
+262 AFGITAFKEPG

-336 GYAAKLISGK
+336 GYAAKMLSSK
-346 VKLPQSMEALK
+346 VRLPQSMEALK
-357 PILIIPLFASLITG
+357 PILIIPLVASLITG

-382 AGIMNGLTHWLA
+382 AGIMTGLTSWLA

-455 LATLVARR
+455 LATIVARR

-538 PVIGYLMAIIIGTAI
+538 PVLGYLLAIIIGTAV
-553 AGLSYAV
+553 AGLGYAV
-560 LKRPEEQLAKA
+560 LKRPEEELAKAA

>member
-1 MKTLLIKDPVLG
+1 MMKTLLITDASLG
-13 LASAYMAQQRLAA
+13 KASAYMAEKAA
-26 AAPAAGLT
+26 ETAAEKCGLT
-34 LTDNPADAELA
+34 LTRSAADAELVVVA
-45 IVLGKN
+45 GKN
-51 VPDDAALNGKA
+51 APIDPALSGKPC
-62 VWLGDIQLAVR
+62 WQGDLQAL
-73 EPETFLNRAK
+73 LND
-83 AEAKTWQST
+83 
-92 AAVATPAGAS
+92 AVAFLTTAREQATPWQAPVSAQPVVAETSGA
-102 AAAPAQTGAP
+102 
-112 KRVVAVTACPT
+112 KRIVAVTACPT

-135 QAEATRRGWWVKVET
+135 EAEAKKRGWWAKVET
-150 RGSVGAGNA
+150 RGSVGAGNPVSA
-159 ITPEEVAAA
+159 EDIAAA
-168 DLVIVAADIE
+168 DLVIIAADIE

-202 QELDK
+202 QEFDK
-207 AVAEAKPYKA
+207 ALAEAKPYH
-217 AAAGQSNT
+217 AAGAK
-225 SEEEKKG
+225 SEASASEGSKEK
-232 GAGAYRH
+232 AGAYRH

-262 AFGITAFKEQG
+262 AFGITAFHQEG
-273 TLAAALMQIGGGSAF
+273 SLAAALMQIGGGSAF

-295 AGFIA
+295 AGYIA

-311 GLIGGMIATSINA
+311 GLIGGMLATSTNA

-336 GYAAKLISGK
+336 GYVAKFISTRL
-346 VKLPQSMEALK
+346 KLPQSMEALK
-357 PILIIPLFASLITG
+357 PILIIPLLASLITG

-382 AGIMNGLTHWLA
+382 AAIMEWLTHWLG

-404 GAILGGMMCTDM
+404 GAVLGGMMCTDM

-431 LSSQTYAP
+431 LSSKTYAP

-455 LATLVARR
+455 LATLLAKR

-496 MRVLPCCIVGGAV
+496 MRVIPCCIVGGAV

-516 IGAKLMAPH
+516 IGAQLMAPH

-538 PVIGYLMAIIIGTAI
+538 PVLGYLLSIIIGTALAGI
-553 AGLSYAV
+553 AYAF
-560 LKRPEEQLAKA
+560 LKKPEPVTA

>member
-1 MKTLLIKDPVLG
+1 MKTLLIKDSSLG
-13 LASAYMAQQRLAA
+13 LASGHLALERLRATAAQ
-26 AAPAAGLT
+26 AGLT
-34 LTDNPADAELA
+34 LTDNAAEAELVLVAGLNAPHDAELA
-45 IVLGKN
+45 GKSLAL
-51 VPDDAALNGKA
+51 VDVQQALRDPLAAIN
-62 VWLGDIQLAVR
+62 Q
-73 EPETFLNRAK
+73 AK
-83 AEAKTWQST
+83 ASAKTWQP
-92 AAVATPAGAS
+92 AAAT
-102 AAAPAQTGAP
+102 AAAPVAAQNGGQ
-112 KRVVAVTACPT
+112 KRIVAVTACPT

-135 QAEATRRGWWVKVET
+135 QAEATKRGWWVKVET

-168 DLVIVAADIE
+168 DLVIVAADID

-185 GKPMYRTSTGLA
+185 GKPMYRTSTSLA

-207 AVAEAKPYKA
+207 AQAEAKTYQPSGNQA
-217 AAAGQSNT
+217 ASAQGDSK
-225 SEEEKKG
+225 EK
-232 GAGAYRH
+232 AGAYRH

-262 AFGITAFKEQG
+262 AFGITAFKEPG

-336 GYAAKLISGK
+336 GYAAKMLSSK

-357 PILIIPLFASLITG
+357 PILIIPLVASLITG

-382 AGIMNGLTHWLA
+382 AGIMTGLTTWLA

-496 MRVLPCCIVGGAV
+496 MRVLPCCIIGGAV

-538 PVIGYLMAIIIGTAI
+538 PVLGYLLAIVIGTAV
-553 AGLSYAV
+553 AGLGYAI
-560 LKRPEEQLAKA
+560 LKRPEEELVKAA

>member
-1 MKTLLIKDPVLG
+1 MKTLLIIDPALG
-13 LASAYMAQQRLAA
+13 QARAYLAKTLLGSAAHKAQ
-26 AAPAAGLT
+26 LT
-34 LTDNPADAELA
+34 VTDNPNEAELA
-45 IVLGKN
+45 IVVGAAIPADSALTGKN
-51 VPDDAALNGKA
+51 VF
-62 VWLGDIQLAVR
+62 LGDIDRAVQH
-73 EPETFLNRAK
+73 PELFLSEAK
-83 AEAKTWQST
+83 GKAKPYTAPVAEAAP
-92 AAVATPAGAS
+92 AAVAQG
-102 AAAPAQTGAP
+102 P

-135 QAEATRRGWWVKVET
+135 ETEAKKRGWWVKVET

-168 DLVIVAADIE
+168 DLVLVAADIE

-207 AVAEAKPYKA
+207 AVAQAKPYEATGQSA
-217 AAAGQSNT
+217 AAAK
-225 SEEEKKG
+225 EDKEG
-232 GAGAYRH
+232 GGAYRH

-247 LPMVVAGGLSIALSF
+247 LPMVVAGGLCIALSF
-262 AFGITAFKEQG
+262 AFGIEAFKVPG

-295 AGFIA
+295 AGYIA

-311 GLIGGMIATSINA
+311 GLIGGMLAVSTGS
-324 GFLGGII
+324 GFIGGII
-331 AGFIA
+331 AGFLA
-336 GYAAKLISGK
+336 GYVAKAISTK
-346 VKLPQSMEALK
+346 LKLPNSMEALK
-357 PILIIPLFASLITG
+357 PILIIPLLSSLIVG
-371 LLMIYVVGKPV
+371 LAMIYLIGTPV
-382 AGIMNGLTHWLA
+382 AKILAGLTHWLQT
-394 NMGTANAVLL
+394 MGTANAVLL

-416 GGPVNKVAYAFGVGL
+416 GGPLNKAAYAFGVGL
-431 LSSQTYAP
+431 LSTQTYAP

-445 AGMVPPLAMG
+445 AGMVPPLGLG
-455 LATLVARR
+455 LATLIARR
-463 KFNKGQQEGGKA
+463 KFDKAQQEGGKA

-484 SEGAIPFAARDP
+484 TEGAIPFAARDP
-496 MRVLPCCIVGGAV
+496 MRVLPCCIAGGAL

-516 IGAKLMAPH
+516 VGAKLMAPH

-538 PVIGYLMAIIIGTAI
+538 PVLGYLIAIVAGMLLTAL
-553 AGLSYAV
+553 AYAF
-560 LKRPEEQLAKA
+560 LKRPEAELAAAKQGS